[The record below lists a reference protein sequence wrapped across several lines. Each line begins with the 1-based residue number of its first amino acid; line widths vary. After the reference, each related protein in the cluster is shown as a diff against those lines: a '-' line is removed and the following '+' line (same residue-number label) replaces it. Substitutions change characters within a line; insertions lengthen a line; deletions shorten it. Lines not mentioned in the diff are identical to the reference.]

1 MSSSLWYGWQ
11 NLPDIVFCDMMVM
24 LGLDCLEDLHKC
36 RQVCQS
42 WNVMMSQMI
51 KYKKSNIRTKAET
64 LATKP
69 REEWVWSHSPPIPK
83 IVTAAS
89 LAHHG
94 IPCPV
99 RGMCLKNVDL
109 ASVPS
114 EHLASLISGMTGFLF
129 INNVSNFDLIS
140 ILDNLKCEWLFINSQ
155 TLSSE
160 ETQALVR
167 AMESGVEFV
176 ELGKDGEVNLDI
188 TALTQYSG
196 QGNCLRVSCWG
207 DTAERYREEMSNLA
221 QRINWENVMSPIQ
234 LNPERLNLRIIRK
247 F

>member
-1 MSSSLWYGWQ
+1 MSDSNKNTNISSSPWYGWQ
-11 NLPDIVFCDMMVM
+11 NLPDIVISDIMMM
-24 LGLDCLEDLHKC
+24 LGLDWLEDLHKC

-42 WNVMMSQMI
+42 WNVMISQMI
-51 KYKKSNIRTKAET
+51 KYKKGNIRTKAET

-69 REEWVWSHSPPIPK
+69 REEWVWSHSPPLPK

-99 RGMCLKNVDL
+99 WGMCLKNVDL

-114 EHLASLISGMTGFLF
+114 EHLASLISCMTGFLF
-129 INNVSNFDLIS
+129 INNMSNFDLIN
-140 ILDNLKCEWLFINSQ
+140 ILDSVKCEWLFINSQ

-167 AMESGVEFV
+167 AMESGVEEV
-176 ELGKDGEVNLDI
+176 WLGEEGEVSLDI
-188 TALTQYSG
+188 RALTQYSG
-196 QGNCLRVSCWG
+196 QGKCGWLRCYG
-207 DTAERYREEMSNLA
+207 DTTDRYMEAVRSWA
-221 QRINWENVMSPIQ
+221 QRNNWQVIDYEDFFDIA
-234 LNPERLNLRIIRK
+234 K
-247 F
+247 